1 MVRTTPPRPLDITE
15 LFPELR
21 EHSITATRLHPR
33 PGAPTVADSSVGG
46 PLLWPAAEVWPV
58 CDDAGAHEPYNLT
71 TPAALHRGREIL
83 ATAYARESLP
93 GGDFL
98 TADERAELDAA
109 DALDLDDL
117 IEDPIP
123 LVPVAQLY
131 RHDIPDYAGPDG
143 TDLLQVLWCPVD
155 HSDRHY
161 SPRVFLYWRDSS
173 AVGGLLE
180 APPEPP
186 VISDMYLPVPCVVH
200 PEQVREYQYADLLP
214 DDLHERLDAWDN
226 DQDESRP
233 HYQSDLS
240 LAPGWK
246 VGGYA
251 NWSLTDPYPM
261 DCAACGTAMTLI
273 FTVGS
278 GDWNGMHCSWR
289 PSEENATD
297 SPDTVG
303 VQIGRGYSL
312 YIFRCPESFDHPPAT
327 AMQ

>member
-1 MVRTTPPRPLDITE
+1 MVRTTPPRPLDVTK

-21 EHSITATRLHPR
+21 EHSTTATRLHPR
-33 PGAPTVADSSVGG
+33 PGTPTVMDSSVGG
-46 PLLWPAAEVWPV
+46 PLLWPTGEDWPV

-71 TPAALHRGREIL
+71 TPAVERRRREIL
-83 ATAYARESLP
+83 ATANARTPLP
-93 GGDFL
+93 GGEFL
-98 TADERAELDAA
+98 TAEERAEVDAA
-109 DALDLDDL
+109 DALNLDDL
-117 IEDPIP
+117 IQDPIP
-123 LVPVAQLY
+123 LVPIAQLY
-131 RHDIPDYAGPDG
+131 RRDIPDYAGPAG

-161 SPRVFLYWRDSS
+161 SPRVFFYWRDSS
-173 AVGGLLE
+173 AVGPLLE

-186 VISDMYLPVPCVVH
+186 VISDMYLPVPCVVC

-214 DDLHERLDAWDN
+214 DELRERLDEWDE
-226 DQDESRP
+226 DEERGAS
-233 HYQSDLS
+233 YQSDLS

-261 DCAACGTAMTLI
+261 HCSACGTAMTLT
-273 FTVGS
+273 FTAAS
-278 GDWNGMHCSWR
+278 TDWNGMDCSWR
-289 PSEENATD
+289 PMEEDPDA

-312 YIFRCPESFDHPPAT
+312 YAFRCPESFNHAPAT